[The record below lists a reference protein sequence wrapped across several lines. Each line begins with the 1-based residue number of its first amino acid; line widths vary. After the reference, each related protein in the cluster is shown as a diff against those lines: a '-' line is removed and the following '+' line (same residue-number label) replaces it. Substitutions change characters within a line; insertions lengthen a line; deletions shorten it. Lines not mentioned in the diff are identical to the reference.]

1 MKLSIRYTLS
11 LIMLIYLVSGCASA
25 ERIVKVEVSNCS
37 VVPYINLTEKQEDA
51 LYLDEL
57 FHSVLIAIDKQ
68 SQIIDECK
76 K

>member
-1 MKLSIRYTLS
+1 M
-11 LIMLIYLVSGCASA
+11 SGCASA